1 MANPPWLDPE
11 EQRAWRSYVRMQSHL
26 QRRLGQQLQRD
37 SGLSAADF
45 EVLVNL
51 SEAPAGRLRAY
62 ELSAELQWEK
72 SRLSH
77 HLTRMQK
84 RGLIER
90 EDCAD
95 DARGAFVV
103 LTAEGRRTIEEA
115 APLHATEVRARVIDA
130 LGPERL
136 RALDEIC
143 TTVLAALDDA
153 DAEPGAAAP
162 E

>member
-11 EQRAWRSYVRMQSHL
+11 EQHAWRRYLRMQSHL

-37 SGLSAADF
+37 SGLSVADF

-51 SEAPAGRLRAY
+51 SEAPEGRLRAY

-84 RGLIER
+84 RGLIDR
-90 EDCAD
+90 EDCVD

-103 LTAEGRRTIEEA
+103 LTAEGRRTIEDA
-115 APLHATEVRARVIDA
+115 APLHASEVRTRFIDA
-130 LGPERL
+130 LSPDQL

-143 TTVLAALDDA
+143 GVVLAALE
-153 DAEPGAAAP
+153 EPDP
-162 E
+162 PDPS